1 MIQPLRHG
9 SAPDRDQVRPRT
21 AELLCQ
27 QLDRRGDAGIIQSH
41 RNAITHE
48 RDQVRPHDAQLL
60 FQSLE
65 RRESCDNPV

>member
-1 MIQPLRHG
+1 MIRPLRHG
-9 SAPDRDQVRPRT
+9 SARDRDQVRPRK

-27 QLDRRGDAGIIQSH
+27 QLHRREDAGLIH
-41 RNAITHE
+41 FNRNAVTHE

-65 RRESCDNPV
+65 RRDSCDNPA